1 VYGSYF
7 PVIKDILLYADLSRN
22 ICLTKKSR
30 QRSSSVVEDG
40 ASDFSPQ
47 EYQPRLGHWLDIF
60 DVPADLQQFLNSR
73 PKIQKHSSCKVL
85 LKLAITISVKFVGTP
100 KRHEYGEE
108 HGEVVVKKDRQV
120 GVVAVD
126 F

>member
-30 QRSSSVVEDG
+30 QTSSSLVE
-40 ASDFSPQ
+40 

-60 DVPADLQQFLNSR
+60 DVPADLQQFLNSC

-108 HGEVVVKKDRQV
+108 HGEVVVKKYRQM